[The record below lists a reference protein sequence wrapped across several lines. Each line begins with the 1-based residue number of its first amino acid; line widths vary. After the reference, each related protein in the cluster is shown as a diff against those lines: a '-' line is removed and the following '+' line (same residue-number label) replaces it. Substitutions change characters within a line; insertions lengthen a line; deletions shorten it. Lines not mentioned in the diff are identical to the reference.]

1 MVILFWFNAY
11 STLTDSTEI
20 SALVSNCL
28 DKIIDKHINHENSV
42 ISLDMTTSDGFM
54 QMVRTGWPGY
64 GRNQDMYFYL
74 NTIDGCNG
82 LRALISYIMCFEGIY
97 GKILTQEQLQDCRY
111 SFENYPEIAYDEAIQ
126 GISDKAKLILEEI
139 EDSCIS
145 YVALSLKKLG
155 RDDYALNA
163 FLEA

>member
-1 MVILFWFNAY
+1 MADHSEHSGQVI
-11 STLTDSTEI
+11 S
-20 SALVSNCL
+20 CL
-28 DKIIDKHINHENSV
+28 DKIIEKHIDRDNSV
-42 ISLDMTTSDGFM
+42 ISLDMTTAGDFM
-54 QMVRTGWPGY
+54 QMTRTGWPGY

-74 NTIDGCNG
+74 DTIDGCNG

-97 GKILTQEQLQDCRY
+97 GKILTPEQLQGCRY

-126 GISDKAKLILEEI
+126 GISDKARLILEEI

-155 RDDYALNA
+155 RDDYALNS
-163 FLEA
+163 FLKA